1 MCSWCCNFKDL
12 MAKAQMTQSLG
23 ICVGLFVCSWKLK
36 DIQDAY
42 TLCTSYCSVQD
53 MNTVFIVVLSSVLKC
68 KFSLLPV
75 IRYPLSISSPI
86 NSPVYTVFFV
96 FIIQGHIWNYYPVM
110 TKIDSKNAYENCK
123 ASTFWYQLTFYVI
136 FLSTVYL
143 SW

>member
-12 MAKAQMTQSLG
+12 MMKAQMTQSLG

-53 MNTVFIVVLSSVLKC
+53 MNTGFIVVLSSVFTFQ
-68 KFSLLPV
+68 FSLLPV
-75 IRYPLSISSPI
+75 ISYPLSISSLI
-86 NSPVYTVFFV
+86 NSPVYTFSFV
-96 FIIQGHIWNYYPVM
+96 FVVLGHIWNYYPLM
-110 TKIDSKNAYENCK
+110 TKTDSKNAYENCK
-123 ASTFWYQLTFYVI
+123 TLTFWYHLTFYFM
-136 FLSTVYL
+136 FLFTVYL